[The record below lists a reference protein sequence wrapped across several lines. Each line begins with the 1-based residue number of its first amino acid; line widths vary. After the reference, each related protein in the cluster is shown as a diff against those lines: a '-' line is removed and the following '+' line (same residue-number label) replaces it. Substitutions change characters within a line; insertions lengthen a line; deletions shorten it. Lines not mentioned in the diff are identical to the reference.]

1 MRRVTGYHEFSW
13 DKTGLG
19 VTLSI
24 WPPRGLG
31 QFAVRKGR
39 QDAARGTRG
48 HATAAGARPPGGHP
62 KG

>member
-31 QFAVRKGR
+31 QFAVRIHLLLGPLVLGVAYHHWWEEVP
-39 QDAARGTRG
+39 DA
-48 HATAAGARPPGGHP
+48 
-62 KG
+62 